1 MTTKALVIDDNR
13 NTADSLCQMLSL
25 LDVQTTAA
33 YSPRGAFLLL
43 QETLPDIVFVDLN
56 MPGVT
61 GHEVVTFVRRDPNL
75 EHIPVV
81 VVTSDDQEETAQ
93 QVRKE
98 GALDIIIKPAT
109 FEAVEAVL
117 KKAKLI

>member
-1 MTTKALVIDDNR
+1 MTKALVIDDNR

-25 LDVQTTAA
+25 LDVQTIAA

-43 QETLPDIVFVDLN
+43 QETIPDIVFVDLN

-61 GHEVVTFVRRDPNL
+61 GHEVVTFVRRDPSL

-98 GALDIIIKPAT
+98 GALEIIIKPAT
-109 FEAVEAVL
+109 FEAVEDVL
-117 KKAKLI
+117 KKAKLV

>member
-98 GALDIIIKPAT
+98 GALEIIIKPAT

>member
-1 MTTKALVIDDNR
+1 MIKALVIDDNR
-13 NTADSLCQMLSL
+13 DTADSLCQMLSL
-25 LDVQTTAA
+25 LDAQATAA
-33 YSPRGAFLLL
+33 YSPRGAFLQL
-43 QETLPDIVFVDLN
+43 QKMLPDIVFVDLN

-61 GHEVVTFVRRDPNL
+61 GHEVLTFVRRDPKL

-81 VVTSDDQEETAQ
+81 VVTSDDQEVTAQ

-109 FEAVEAVL
+109 FEMVEAVL

>member
-1 MTTKALVIDDNR
+1 MLKALVIDDNR

-43 QETLPDIVFVDLN
+43 QEMVPDIVFVDLN

-61 GHEVVTFVRRDPNL
+61 GHEVVTFVRRDPKL

-81 VVTSDDQEETAQ
+81 VVTAKSMPADIKNGMEA
-93 QVRKE
+93 
-98 GALDIIIKPAT
+98 GASTYLTKPVG
-109 FEAVEAVL
+109 FRELKEAVEHAL
-117 KKAKLI
+117 GN